1 MKQKAATG
9 CGGDYLNCA
18 SFVAD
23 TQHWAAKVL
32 SLSNGRWLKRALG
45 AARKRDS
52 SKLPFSRVEQKWLRN
67 KRGAPMSCSDICG
80 SVFDLNGYKDS
91 RYSIYLFRGCDNRLC
106 VYYFRTY
113 SCFAHSEQ
121 KKTGPEFIV
130 PVTKKCGTIS
140 STSMVADLQRFKP
153 KYRHKNL
160 SS

>member
-1 MKQKAATG
+1 M
-9 CGGDYLNCA
+9 
-18 SFVAD
+18 
-23 TQHWAAKVL
+23 
-32 SLSNGRWLKRALG
+32 
-45 AARKRDS
+45 S
-52 SKLPFSRVEQKWLRN
+52 S
-67 KRGAPMSCSDICG
+67 SDICG

-91 RYSIYLFRGCDNRLC
+91 RYPIYLFRGCDNRLC

-140 STSMVADLQRFKP
+140 STSMVTDLQRFKP
-153 KYRHKNL
+153 KYRHENL